1 MCSSHLR
8 RVQVNKF
15 LFILFF
21 VFTAFVH
28 AEVKP
33 AIDLNESKAK
43 AKQALEEKAREVHI
57 ADIREQ
63 ISESAKFLE
72 KEGVLWQKSYHS
84 YVTYLEVAQE
94 LKEVRKKIKKLSKQG
109 SSFEARDEL
118 SALETREQILADQ
131 IALLQGKEN
140 APFTELIVPDELPEP
155 PAVTNPISIF
165 AAISYIKLIEGK
177 VSDYLKRESDL
188 REYIVIL
195 RKKARLEGQ
204 LASLSKNKRDEEN
217 YLEDMHKLGIFENAL
232 ETVNKTS
239 AVYAQRVDTVETQVQ
254 KSINEQ
260 LLKLLNIGIII
271 LVLFILFIL
280 SKLAIKKYITDNER
294 IYMAHKML
302 TFVNISLIVIIIAF
316 SYIDNVNYLVTVL
329 GFASAGIAIA
339 MKDWFMSM
347 LGWFVLLVSGSISV
361 GDRIR
366 VMKEGVEYVGD
377 VLDISLLRITI
388 YEDITL
394 TTYLTNR
401 RAGRIVFI
409 PNNYVFTTLIA
420 NYSHA
425 TLKTVWDGIDI
436 TVTFDSNHRKAIHIA
451 KEIARKYSKGYT
463 DITRTQLNKLRN
475 RYSLKNTN
483 VEPRIFSFAEPN
495 GVRISAWYL
504 TNAYATLTLRST
516 ISVEIIEAYNE
527 AEDIQIAYPTQTL
540 YLNADEKKPPEL
552 PLPDSN
558 DSTKVEW

>member
-1 MCSSHLR
+1 M
-8 RVQVNKF
+8 NKF
-15 LFILFF
+15 LLVILTLASF
-21 VFTAFVH
+21 AY
-28 AEVKP
+28 AEVKEN
-33 AIDLNESKAK
+33 ADINQTLLNERQEQERNQNIAHLKSKI
-43 AKQALEEKAREVHI
+43 EET
-57 ADIREQ
+57 
-63 ISESAKFLE
+63 AKFLK
-72 KEGVLWQKSYHS
+72 KEGVLWQKSYNS
-84 YVTYLEVAQE
+84 YITYLEVAQE
-94 LKEVRKKIKKLSKQG
+94 LQEVRKKIKKLSKRG

-118 SALETREQILADQ
+118 NALETREQILANQ
-131 IALLQGKEN
+131 IDLLQGKEN
-140 APFTELIVPDELPEP
+140 APFTELIIPDELPEAP
-155 PAVTNPISIF
+155 EITNPISIF
-165 AAISYIKLIEGK
+165 TALSYIKLLEGK
-177 VSDYLKRESDL
+177 VSEYQQRESNL
-188 REYIVIL
+188 RAYIVIL
-195 RKKARLEGQ
+195 RKKSRLEAE
-204 LASLSKNKRDEEN
+204 LSVLSKNKYDEEI
-217 YLEDMHKLGIFENAL
+217 YLEDMHMLGIFENAL
-232 ETVNKTS
+232 ETVSKTS

-254 KSINEQ
+254 KDITAQ
-260 LLKLLNIGIII
+260 LVKLLDLGIII
-271 LVLFILFIL
+271 VVLLVLFFL

-302 TFVNISLIVIIIAF
+302 TFVNISLIVIIVAF
-316 SYIDNVNYLVTVL
+316 SYIDNVSYLVTVL

-366 VMKEGVEYVGD
+366 VLKDGVEYVGD

-388 YEDITL
+388 LEDITL
-394 TTYLTNR
+394 TTYLVNR

-436 TVTFDSNHRKAIHIA
+436 TITFDSNHRKATHIA
-451 KEIARKYSKGYT
+451 KEISRKYSKGYT

-540 YLNADEKKPPEL
+540 HLNTNENRTPEL
-552 PLPDSN
+552 PSSDVAGGS
-558 DSTKVEW
+558 KVEW

>member
-1 MCSSHLR
+1 MNR
-8 RVQVNKF
+8 
-15 LFILFF
+15 ILF
-21 VFTAFVH
+21 VILILASIACAKVEQKVDINQTQLDVKKEQEKNERLVH
-28 AEVKP
+28 LHSK
-33 AIDLNESKAK
+33 ID
-43 AKQALEEKAREVHI
+43 
-57 ADIREQ
+57 
-63 ISESAKFLE
+63 ESAKLLK

-94 LKEVRKKIKKLSKQG
+94 LQEVRKKIKKLSK
-109 SSFEARDEL
+109 SDTTFEARDEL
-118 SALETREQILADQ
+118 NALETREQILANQ
-131 IALLQGKEN
+131 ITLLQGKEN
-140 APFTELIVPDELPEP
+140 APFTELIIPDELPEP
-155 PAVTNPISIF
+155 PEVSNPISIF
-165 AAISYIKLIEGK
+165 TALSYIKLIEGK
-177 VSDYLKRESDL
+177 ASEYLQRESNL
-188 REYIVIL
+188 RAYIVLL
-195 RKKARLEGQ
+195 RKKTRLE
-204 LASLSKNKRDEEN
+204 AELSALSQNKLDEDV
-217 YLEDMHKLGIFENAL
+217 YLQDMHMLGIFENAL

-239 AVYAQRVDTVETQVQ
+239 AVYAQRIDAVEAQVQ
-254 KSINEQ
+254 KGIKAQ
-260 LLKLLNIGIII
+260 IVKLFNLGIII
-271 LVLFILFIL
+271 VVLLVLFFL
-280 SKLAIKKYITDNER
+280 SKLIIKKYITDNER

-302 TFVNISLIVIIIAF
+302 TFVNISLIVIIVAF
-316 SYIDNVNYLVTVL
+316 SYIDNVSYLVTVL

-366 VMKEGVEYVGD
+366 VLKEGVEYVGD

-388 YEDITL
+388 LEDITL
-394 TTYLTNR
+394 TTYMTNR

-436 TVTFDSNHRKAIHIA
+436 TITFDSNHRKATHIA
-451 KEIARKYSKGYT
+451 KEITRKYSKGYT

-483 VEPRIFSFAEPN
+483 VEPRIFSFAEEN

-527 AEDIQIAYPTQTL
+527 ADDIQIAYPTQML
-540 YLNADEKKPPEL
+540 HLNAYEAKKPEL
-552 PLPDSN
+552 PLPEQ
-558 DSTKVEW
+558 TGGAKVEW

>member
-1 MCSSHLR
+1 MNRFLFVILAFTILVYGSNGQSSDLNQTLLAEKKEKERIETIAHLR
-8 RVQVNKF
+8 SKIEESEKF
-15 LFILFF
+15 L
-21 VFTAFVH
+21 
-28 AEVKP
+28 K
-33 AIDLNESKAK
+33 
-43 AKQALEEKAREVHI
+43 
-57 ADIREQ
+57 
-63 ISESAKFLE
+63 

-84 YVTYLEVAQE
+84 YETYLQVAKE
-94 LKEVRKKIKKLSKQG
+94 LQEVRKKIKKLSKRG

-118 SALETREQILADQ
+118 SALETREQILANQ
-131 IALLQGKEN
+131 ITLLQGKEN
-140 APFTELIVPDELPEP
+140 APFTELIIPDELPEP
-155 PAVTNPISIF
+155 PEISNPISIF
-165 AAISYIKLIEGK
+165 AALSYIKLIEGK
-177 VSDYLKRESDL
+177 ASEYLQRESNL
-188 REYIVIL
+188 RAYIVIL
-195 RKKARLEGQ
+195 RKKTRLE
-204 LASLSKNKRDEEN
+204 AELSAISKSKLDEDV
-217 YLEDMHKLGIFENAL
+217 YLQDMHMLGIFENAL

-239 AVYAQRVDTVETQVQ
+239 AVYAQRIDAVETQVQ
-254 KSINEQ
+254 KGIKAQ
-260 LLKLLNIGIII
+260 MVKLFNLGIII
-271 LVLFILFIL
+271 VVLLVLFFL
-280 SKLAIKKYITDNER
+280 SKLIIKKYITDNER

-316 SYIDNVNYLVTVL
+316 SYIDNVSYLVTVL

-347 LGWFVLLVSGSISV
+347 LGWFVLLVSGSVSV

-366 VMKEGVEYVGD
+366 VIKEGVEYVGD

-388 YEDITL
+388 LEDITL
-394 TTYLTNR
+394 TTYMTNR

-436 TVTFDSNHRKAIHIA
+436 TITFDSNHRKATHIA

-527 AEDIQIAYPTQTL
+527 ADDIQIAYPTQTL
-540 YLNADEKKPPEL
+540 YLNSSENKNPEL
-552 PLPDSN
+552 PSPDELGEK
-558 DSTKVEW
+558 KVEW

>member
-1 MCSSHLR
+1 M
-8 RVQVNKF
+8 NKLLF
-15 LFILFF
+15 LVISLVSF
-21 VFTAFVH
+21 AY
-28 AEVKP
+28 AEVKQNN
-33 AIDLNESKAK
+33 DLNETLLKEHQDRVRKENIASLQEK
-43 AKQALEEKAREVHI
+43 LEET
-57 ADIREQ
+57 Q
-63 ISESAKFLE
+63 KFLK

-84 YVTYLEVAQE
+84 YVTYLEVAKE
-94 LKEVRKKIKKLSKQG
+94 LDEVRKEIQKLLKQG

-118 SALETREQILADQ
+118 NALETREQILAKQ
-131 IALLQGKEN
+131 IDLLQGKEN
-140 APFTELIVPDELPEP
+140 APFKDLIIPDELPEP
-155 PAVTNPISIF
+155 PEITNPIGIF
-165 AAISYIKLIEGK
+165 TALSYIKLLEGK
-177 VSDYLKRESDL
+177 ENEYKQRELNL

-195 RKKARLEGQ
+195 RKKTRLEAE
-204 LASLSKNKRDEEN
+204 LSALSKNKLHEDT
-217 YLEDMHKLGIFENAL
+217 YLSDMHMLGIFEDAL

-254 KSINEQ
+254 KDITAQ
-260 LLKLLNIGIII
+260 LVKLLNLGIII
-271 LVLFILFIL
+271 LVLFVLFFL
-280 SKLAIKKYITDNER
+280 SKLIIKKYITDNER

-302 TFVNISLIVIIIAF
+302 TFVNISLIVIIVAF
-316 SYIDNVNYLVTVL
+316 SYIDNVSYLVTVL

-347 LGWFVLLVSGSISV
+347 LGWFVLLVSGSVSV

-366 VMKEGVEYVGD
+366 VLKEGVEYVGD

-388 YEDITL
+388 LEDITL
-394 TTYLTNR
+394 TTYMTNR

-540 YLNADEKKPPEL
+540 HLNSNDNRPPEL
-552 PLPDSN
+552 PEPGSHDA
-558 DSTKVEW
+558 KVEW

>member
-1 MCSSHLR
+1 MSKLLLVLITLVSLLGAKS
-8 RVQVNKF
+8 NE
-15 LFILFF
+15 
-21 VFTAFVH
+21 TS
-28 AEVKP
+28 
-33 AIDLNESKAK
+33 DLNDTLRKEKETK
-43 AKQALEEKAREVHI
+43 QRQEDIKTLQEDILNLAKQSI
-57 ADIREQ
+57 
-63 ISESAKFLE
+63 
-72 KEGVLWQKSYHS
+72 KEGVLWQKSYDS
-84 YVTYLEVAQE
+84 YTTYLEVAQE
-94 LKEVRKKIKKLSKQG
+94 LKEVRKKIKKLSKRR
-109 SSFEARDEL
+109 STLEL
-118 SALETREQILADQ
+118 REERSALETREQILATQ
-131 IALLQGKEN
+131 IDLLQGKAN
-140 APFTELIVPDELPEP
+140 APFTDLIIPDELPEP
-155 PAVTNPISIF
+155 PSVTNPFSIF
-165 AAISYIKLIEGK
+165 TALSYIKLIEGK
-177 VSDYLKRESDL
+177 TSEYLKREGTL
-188 REYIVIL
+188 RAYIMLL
-195 RKKARLEGQ
+195 RKKARAE
-204 LASLSKNKRDEEN
+204 AELSAVTHNKFDEEA
-217 YLEDMHKLGIFENAL
+217 YLNDIHRLSIYENAL

-239 AVYAQRVDTVETQVQ
+239 AVYAQRIDTVHTQVQ

-260 LLKLLNIGIII
+260 LMKLFNLGIII
-271 LVLFILFIL
+271 LVLFGIFFL
-280 SKLAIKKYITDNER
+280 SKLVIKKYITDNER

-302 TFVNISLIVIIIAF
+302 TFINISLIVIIVAF
-316 SYIDNVNYLVTVL
+316 SYIDNVSYFVTVL

-347 LGWFVLLVSGSISV
+347 LGWFVLLVSGSVHV

-366 VMKEGVEYVGD
+366 VLKEGVEYVGD

-388 YEDITL
+388 LEDITL
-394 TTYLTNR
+394 TTYMTNR

-483 VEPRIFSFAEPN
+483 VEPRIFSFAEAN
-495 GVRISAWYL
+495 GVVISAWYL

-527 AEDIQIAYPTQTL
+527 AEDIHIAYPTQTL
-540 YLNADEKKPPEL
+540 HLNQKNRINPERL
-552 PLPDSN
+552 NEDLENSN
-558 DSTKVEW
+558 KVEW

>member
-1 MCSSHLR
+1 MNKLLFLVISLVSFAYAEIKQN
-8 RVQVNKF
+8 VDVNETLLKERQERERKENIVSLQEKIEETKKF
-15 LFILFF
+15 L
-21 VFTAFVH
+21 
-28 AEVKP
+28 K
-33 AIDLNESKAK
+33 
-43 AKQALEEKAREVHI
+43 
-57 ADIREQ
+57 
-63 ISESAKFLE
+63 

-94 LKEVRKKIKKLSKQG
+94 LDEVRKEIQKLSRHG

-118 SALETREQILADQ
+118 NALETREQILAKQ
-131 IALLQGKEN
+131 IDLLQGKEN
-140 APFTELIVPDELPEP
+140 APFKDLIIPDELPEP
-155 PAVTNPISIF
+155 PEITNPIGIF
-165 AAISYIKLIEGK
+165 TALSYIKLLEGK
-177 VSDYLKRESDL
+177 ENEYKQRELNL

-195 RKKARLEGQ
+195 RKKTRLEAE
-204 LASLSKNKRDEEN
+204 LSALSKNKLDEDV
-217 YLEDMHKLGIFENAL
+217 YLSDMHMLGIFEDAL

-254 KSINEQ
+254 KDIAAQ
-260 LLKLLNIGIII
+260 LVKLLNLGIII
-271 LVLFILFIL
+271 LVLFVLFFL
-280 SKLAIKKYITDNER
+280 SKLIIKKYITDNER

-302 TFVNISLIVIIIAF
+302 TFVNISLIVIIVAF
-316 SYIDNVNYLVTVL
+316 SYIDNVSYLVTVL

-347 LGWFVLLVSGSISV
+347 LGWFVLLVSGSVSV

-366 VMKEGVEYVGD
+366 VLKEGVEYVGD

-388 YEDITL
+388 LEDITL
-394 TTYLTNR
+394 TTYETNR

-495 GVRISAWYL
+495 GVNISAWYL

-516 ISVEIIEAYNE
+516 ISVEIIEAFNE
-527 AEDIQIAYPTQTL
+527 ADDIQIAYPTQTL
-540 YLNADEKKPPEL
+540 YLNSKDKRVPEL
-552 PLPDSN
+552 PEPGLN
-558 DSTKVEW
+558 DMKVEW

>member
-1 MCSSHLR
+1 MNR
-8 RVQVNKF
+8 
-15 LFILFF
+15 ILFF
-21 VFTAFVH
+21 VLTLASFTYAQVEQGSDVNETLTKERQEQERKQSIANLREKI
-28 AEVKP
+28 AET
-33 AIDLNESKAK
+33 
-43 AKQALEEKAREVHI
+43 Q
-57 ADIREQ
+57 
-63 ISESAKFLE
+63 KFLK

-94 LKEVRKKIKKLSKQG
+94 LNEVRKEIKQLSKRG

-118 SALETREQILADQ
+118 NALETREQILAKQ
-131 IALLQGKEN
+131 IDLLQGKEN
-140 APFTELIVPDELPEP
+140 APFKELIIPDELPEP
-155 PAVTNPISIF
+155 PEITNPISIF
-165 AAISYIKLIEGK
+165 TALSYIKLLEGK
-177 VSDYLKRESDL
+177 ESEYKQRESNL

-195 RKKARLEGQ
+195 RKKTRLEAE
-204 LASLSKNKRDEEN
+204 LAVVSKNKTDEEI
-217 YLEDMHKLGIFENAL
+217 YLEDMHMLGIFENAL

-239 AVYAQRVDTVETQVQ
+239 AVYSQRVDTVEAQVQ
-254 KSINEQ
+254 KDITAQ
-260 LLKLLNIGIII
+260 LVKLLNLGIII
-271 LVLFILFIL
+271 LVLFVLFFL
-280 SKLAIKKYITDNER
+280 SKLIIKKYITDNER

-302 TFVNISLIVIIIAF
+302 TFINISLIVLIVAF
-316 SYIDNVNYLVTVL
+316 SYIDNVSYLVTVL

-347 LGWFVLLVSGSISV
+347 LGWFVLLVSGSIHV

-388 YEDITL
+388 LEDITL

-540 YLNADEKKPPEL
+540 YLNAQENKAHEL
-552 PLPDSN
+552 PLPESGDS
-558 DSTKVEW
+558 KVEW